1 MKYLKYLFVAAC
13 LLIVA
18 TGCKNKKNKDEEIYL
33 RPSNIE
39 FTSEDSTEIKSLVS
53 NFVGLLNN
61 HDFTSASASLYQLKE
76 GKPEKLSEEKCKS
89 FEQFLSQLPYKQ
101 AKEEAFRLRGDKDN
115 KIRVSL
121 LLNPNG
127 SIDNNKDVINIVLNP
142 VLVDGKW
149 YLTLRD
155 ENAEGVGPET
165 AE

>member
-1 MKYLKYLFVAAC
+1 MKHLKILFAVAF
-13 LLIVA
+13 LSMVV
-18 TGCKNKKNKDEEIYL
+18 TSCKNKKDKNEEIYL
-33 RPSNIE
+33 RPSSIV
-39 FTSEDSTEIKSLVS
+39 FSGEDSTEVRSLIS
-53 NFVGLLNN
+53 NFVSLLNN
-61 HDFTSASASLYQLKE
+61 HDFAAASASLYQLKDS
-76 GKPEKLSEEKCKS
+76 KPEKLSEEKSKS

-115 KIRVSL
+115 KIRVAL

-127 SIDNNKDVINIVLNP
+127 SIDDNKGVINIVLNP

-155 ENAEGVGPET
+155 EKAEGVGPET